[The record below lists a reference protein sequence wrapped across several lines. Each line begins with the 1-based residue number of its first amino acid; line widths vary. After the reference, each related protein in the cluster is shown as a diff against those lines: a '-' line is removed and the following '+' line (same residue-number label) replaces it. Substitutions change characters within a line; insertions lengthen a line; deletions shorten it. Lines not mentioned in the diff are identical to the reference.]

1 MSLPSIQEIIEQAKT
16 PEGRDNIVSNFRTKT
31 HNLSIEE
38 ALNLKELLNEEVGE
52 LANQIEAA
60 LSEVHRTQG
69 YADTDGLYD
78 LKSDVI
84 SAYGYDGYDDGVW
97 IDSGY

>member
-38 ALNLKELLNEEVGE
+38 ALILKQQLDEDVGE
-52 LANQIEAA
+52 LVQQIEVA
-60 LSEVHRTQG
+60 LNEAYKLEDNSSDHIWE
-69 YADTDGLYD
+69 

>member
-1 MSLPSIQEIIEQAKT
+1 MSLPSIQEIIDQAAT
-16 PEGRDNIVSNFRTKT
+16 PEGRDNIISNFRTKT
-31 HNLSIEE
+31 GNYSIEE
-38 ALNLKELLNEEVGE
+38 ALNLKMQLDEEVGE

-60 LSEVHRTQG
+60 LSEVYKTQG

-84 SAYGYDGYDDGVW
+84 SAYGYDGYDDGTW